1 MKFDKFKDKNK
12 YQTKLIMKTTSYT
25 DEYRSHSVSILN
37 KALQREIIARN
48 IEKGVFNYVIK
59 ICSERQIAKR
69 WENPVFKEMYM
80 GKIRSLYTNLKTDSY
95 VGNREFKT
103 KVLAKEF
110 DWETLVNL
118 QAYEVFPEN
127 WKEIFDK
134 RAKRDR
140 LKYELKP
147 EAMTDVFKCHRCGS
161 RSCSYYEVQTRSAD
175 EPMTQFINC
184 LDCGN
189 RWKQ

>member
-1 MKFDKFKDKNK
+1 MNNASYNDENRKQMIDKLAMVTSDKRTAMLLEQGIYN
-12 YQTKLIMKTTSYT
+12 
-25 DEYRSHSVSILN
+25 H
-37 KALQREIIARN
+37 
-48 IEKGVFNYVIK
+48 VIK
-59 ICSERQIAKR
+59 ISREKQIIKR
-69 WENPVFKEMYM
+69 WSNPFFEK
-80 GKIRSLYTNLKTDSY
+80 LYRAKVLSIYTHMKPDSY
-95 VGNREFKT
+95 IKNETFCKKVDTHEIDPRKVGSMSNYD
-103 KVLAKEF
+103 L
-110 DWETLVNL
+110 
-118 QAYEVFPEN
+118 FPEA
-127 WKEIFDK
+127 WKELLDQK
-134 RAKRDR
+134 TKRDR

>member
-1 MKFDKFKDKNK
+1 MSKTMNNASHNDENRKQMIDKLAMVTSDKRTAMLLEQGIYN
-12 YQTKLIMKTTSYT
+12 
-25 DEYRSHSVSILN
+25 H
-37 KALQREIIARN
+37 
-48 IEKGVFNYVIK
+48 VIK
-59 ICSERQIAKR
+59 ISREKQIIKR
-69 WENPVFKEMYM
+69 WSNPFFEK
-80 GKIRSLYTNLKTDSY
+80 LYRAKVLSIYTHMKPDSY
-95 VGNREFKT
+95 IKNETFCKKVDTHEIDPRKVGSMSNYD
-103 KVLAKEF
+103 L
-110 DWETLVNL
+110 
-118 QAYEVFPEN
+118 FPEA
-127 WKEIFDK
+127 WKELIDQK
-134 RAKRDR
+134 TKRDR

>member
-1 MKFDKFKDKNK
+1 
-12 YQTKLIMKTTSYT
+12 MKTTSYS
-25 DEYRSHSVSILN
+25 DENRSRAVAILD
-37 KALQREIIARN
+37 KVLQQGVISRN

-59 ICSERQIAKR
+59 ICSEKQISKR
-69 WENPVFKEMYM
+69 WDNPFFKEMYM
-80 GKIRSLYTNLKTDSY
+80 GKIRSLYTNLKSDSY
-95 VGNREFKT
+95 VKNKDFKE

-110 DWETLVNL
+110 DWESLVTL

-134 RAKRDR
+134 RAKRDK
-140 LKYELKP
+140 LKYDLKP
-147 EAMTDVFKCHRCGS
+147 EAMTDAFKCHRCGS

>member
-1 MKFDKFKDKNK
+1 MNKSSNDENRKLMIDKLAMVTDDKRTAMLLEQGIYN
-12 YQTKLIMKTTSYT
+12 Q
-25 DEYRSHSVSILN
+25 
-37 KALQREIIARN
+37 
-48 IEKGVFNYVIK
+48 VIK
-59 ICSERQIAKR
+59 TCREKQIIKR
-69 WENPVFKEMYM
+69 WSNPFFANVYRA
-80 GKIRSLYTNLKTDSY
+80 KILSIYSHMKPDSY
-95 VGNREFKT
+95 IKNETFSEKVSNGDIDPRKVGSMSNYD
-103 KVLAKEF
+103 L
-110 DWETLVNL
+110 
-118 QAYEVFPEN
+118 FPEA
-127 WKEIFDK
+127 WKELIDQK
-134 RAKRDR
+134 TKRDR

>member
-1 MKFDKFKDKNK
+1 MSKTMNNASYNDENRKQMIDKLAMVTSDKRTAMLLEQGIYN
-12 YQTKLIMKTTSYT
+12 
-25 DEYRSHSVSILN
+25 H
-37 KALQREIIARN
+37 
-48 IEKGVFNYVIK
+48 VIK
-59 ICSERQIAKR
+59 ISREKQIIKR
-69 WENPVFKEMYM
+69 WSNPFFEK
-80 GKIRSLYTNLKTDSY
+80 LYRAKVLSIYTHMKPDSY
-95 VGNREFKT
+95 IKNETFCKKVDTHEIDPRKVGSMSNYD
-103 KVLAKEF
+103 L
-110 DWETLVNL
+110 
-118 QAYEVFPEN
+118 FPEA
-127 WKEIFDK
+127 WKELLDQK
-134 RAKRDR
+134 TKRDR

>member
-1 MKFDKFKDKNK
+1 
-12 YQTKLIMKTTSYT
+12 MKTTNFT
-25 DEYRSHSVSILN
+25 DEIRNHY
-37 KALQREIIARN
+37 ALVLSKVVPEDIARI
-48 IEKGVFNYVIK
+48 IEVGVFNTVVRS
-59 ICSERQIAKR
+59 CIAEQTKR
-69 WENPVFKEMYM
+69 KWENPYFKEMYAN
-80 GKIRSLYTNLKTDSY
+80 KIRSLYTNLKSDSY
-95 VGNREFKT
+95 VGNVGFRE
-103 KVLAKEF
+103 KVLNKSYPLL
-110 DWETLVNL
+110 DLSSL
-118 QAYEVFPEN
+118 QAHEVFPEN

-134 RAKRDR
+134 RAKRDK

>member
-1 MKFDKFKDKNK
+1 
-12 YQTKLIMKTTSYT
+12 MKTTNYT
-25 DEYRSHSVSILN
+25 DEHRARSVAILT
-37 KALQREIIARN
+37 KALQREVIARN
-48 IEKGVFNYVIK
+48 IEKGVFNHVIAV
-59 ICSERQIAKR
+59 CSERQVAKR
-69 WENPVFKEMYM
+69 WENPVFKEMYL

-95 VGNREFKT
+95 VGNKDFKT

-118 QAYEVFPEN
+118 QAHEVFPGN

-134 RAKRDR
+134 RAKRDK

-147 EAMTDVFKCHRCGS
+147 EAMTDAFKCHRCGS